1 MATEIERKFLVHGTP
16 WMGIEGRH
24 LAQGYLRGGDGT
36 TVRVRHD
43 GSTAKLTVKGP
54 STGAS
59 RPEFEYTI
67 PLPDAKELLSLCDH
81 GVLSKTR
88 YVIAHEGHTWEL
100 DVFEQANRGLV
111 VAEIELDHEDETFV
125 RPPWLGAEVTHDAR
139 YFNAQ
144 LAVSPF
150 TTW

>member
-16 WMGIEGRH
+16 WMGVEGRH

-67 PLPDAKELLSLCDH
+67 PLPDAKALLSLCDH

-125 RPPWLGAEVTHDAR
+125 RPSWLGAEVTHDAR